1 MKKRLF
7 SLLWAILLLSCLAA
21 PGTASGEASGSE
33 PTAEAAPRPDTYES
47 ADGSKLELWP
57 DGTCA
62 YTTEVSGRVNDMPM
76 RGMLTF
82 HGIMEDGGFSF
93 DRVTW
98 HGLDL
103 TEIARNAGF
112 TDASHWERQAASLY
126 AAAASGEPSG
136 GAS

>member
-7 SLLWAILLLSCLAA
+7 SLLWAILFLSCLAA
-21 PGTASGEASGSE
+21 PGTASGEASGGAPS
-33 PTAEAAPRPDTYES
+33 AEDAQPVTFES
-47 ADGSKLELWP
+47 ADGSRLELWP

-76 RGMLTF
+76 RDQLTF
-82 HGIMEDGGFSF
+82 HGTLENGAFSF

-112 TDASHWERQAASLY
+112 TDASHWERQAAALY

-136 GAS
+136 GAC